1 MTSSYK
7 SLSYKESKYRYEI
20 KFVIPNELYRDL
32 ILFLKFNKKIFRESY
47 DARIINSLYFDD
59 CDFSSFYDSAS
70 GSTNRWK
77 VRLRWYGNK
86 KFVSPQAEVKIKKG
100 NVGKKNIYQAPNLN
114 LNYPLKRSYISSL
127 LDRNKLKNYLPNIEK
142 YSFPTLFCMYSRQYF
157 ISEDSLTRIT
167 IDRDLSYGQV
177 SIGKSIKNRNL
188 LKDNLVIAEI
198 KFDSSSNINFL
209 KKSLLIP
216 FHQKRFSKYSNGIYK
231 IYNY

>member
-1 MTSSYK
+1 MK
-7 SLSYKESKYRYEI
+7 QKYIANVR
-20 KFVIPNELYRDL
+20 
-32 ILFLKFNKKIFRESY
+32 
-47 DARIINSLYFDD
+47 
-59 CDFSSFYDSAS
+59 S
-70 GSTNRWK
+70 GGAKHAN
-77 VRLRWYGNK
+77 
-86 KFVSPQAEVKIKKG
+86 
-100 NVGKKNIYQAPNLN
+100 
-114 LNYPLKRSYISSL
+114 
-127 LDRNKLKNYLPNIEK
+127 RNKLKNYLTNIEK

-198 KFDSSSNINFL
+198 KFDSSCDINFL

-216 FHQKRFSKYSNGIYK
+216 FYQKRFSKYSNGIYK